1 MNVHEWRQD
10 TMTFTHL
17 QVRTGYS
24 LMKSTIQIN
33 SLIKRAKELDMT
45 ALAITDEHVL
55 YGVIPFYKRCL
66 NEGIQPIIGMI
77 VHVQTNVGSIDTCTL
92 LAKNNHGYKQ
102 IAQLST
108 YIQTN
113 GEGSVP
119 IDVISTHINEH
130 TICIYHALN
139 PYFIELCNGH
149 DYEKAYEH
157 ISQWKYLVQEENFYI
172 GIQDHGQSIERTM
185 TEHVHH
191 FFKTTSTQVVALQ
204 DVRYLH
210 THEEEAYH
218 CLQAMD
224 RGELLEEGNFTE
236 RRRYLRS
243 HVEMKQ
249 LFADVFPE
257 ALTATADIVQ
267 KCRVSFDFNH
277 VHMPV
282 FPVPEDEHVDTYVR
296 TLCEKGLK
304 ERYAE
309 VTQAVINRMN
319 MELETIRTMG
329 FSDYF
334 LIVADFVAYAKRE
347 GIIVGPGRGSAA
359 GSLVA
364 YLLGITNV
372 DPIKHDLLFERFL
385 NPERRTLPDIDVDF
399 SDHRRDEVIDYV
411 KKKYG
416 KDKVAQIIT
425 FGTFGPRSLIR
436 EVGKALELDEKDMD
450 FVLKQMPLQAN
461 ASIVTYVKQSK
472 ELFSYIEQ
480 VPKLQQLFRYAR
492 TLEGLPRHTS
502 THAAGV
508 VISTDQLATHTPL
521 TLGTDG
527 EYITQFAMNEL
538 EAVGLL
544 KMDFLGLRN
553 LSLLE
558 RLVTMIERTTKKP
571 FDLTAIPM
579 QDKATF
585 KMLSEGRT
593 AGVFQFESAGMT
605 RVLTDLQPTMF
616 DDLVAV
622 NALYRPGPMDYISTF
637 IARKNGEEQVTYPH
651 GDIAPI
657 LKKTYGVLIYQ
668 EQIIQL
674 AHRIAGLTYA
684 EADVLRRAIS
694 KKDLHLMEELK
705 QSFINGCLT
714 NGYDKTVAEQLFD
727 WIVRFSNYGF
737 NKSHSVAYS
746 TISYQ
751 LAYIK
756 THEPLIFYTCLLSS
770 TNQSEQLAR
779 YMKEAEA
786 QGITI
791 LPPDINRSYHGYR
804 LEKKGIRMGLLS
816 IKGIGYQTVQE
827 IIDARKNG
835 RFATIFDFCMR
846 VSMKK
851 VNRKTIEMLIRAGTF
866 DSTHSNRMSLL
877 ASLEQAFEQA
887 ALFKEFHE
895 QPNLLGEEIDLRP
908 QYTNVKD
915 MDLLEKLFEEKELIG
930 RYVSSHPLQQ
940 FRSQL
945 MKEGFIS
952 IKQFDPTGSNRVVK
966 TVGIIQSIR
975 KIRTKRGD
983 SMAFVTIADE
993 EGEVDGVIFP
1003 NVFRT
1008 VSSWVDEQQIVQLSG
1023 KVEERNGRIQYVVS
1037 TIRQIDLHTFKQ
1049 EETRVATLYI
1059 KITIENGEDAI
1070 EELRELARSF
1080 AGSVPII
1087 VYDEKEK
1094 QSYQLSSSYKVQAT
1108 KECLRA
1114 FKERFGKENVV
1125 LK

>member
-1 MNVHEWRQD
+1 
-10 TMTFTHL
+10 MTFTHL

-24 LMKSTIQIN
+24 LMKSTVQID
-33 SLIKRAKELDMT
+33 SLIKRTKELNMT

-55 YGVIPFYKRCL
+55 YGVIPFYKRCID
-66 NEGIQPIIGMI
+66 EGIKPIIGMI
-77 VHVQTNVGSIDTCTL
+77 VHIQTDAGSVDTCTL
-92 LAKNNHGYKQ
+92 LAKNNRGYEQ
-102 IAQLST
+102 LAQLST

-113 GEGSVP
+113 NYETISFESV
-119 IDVISTHINEH
+119 STYINEH
-130 TICIYHALN
+130 TICIYHAIN
-139 PYFIELCNGH
+139 PYFTELCNDH
-149 DYEKAYEH
+149 MYEKVSEY
-157 ISQWKYLVQEENFYI
+157 IDQWKHVVQDDNFYI
-172 GIQDHGQSIERTM
+172 GIQDHGKSKERTM
-185 TEHVHH
+185 TNHVRHLYT
-191 FFKTTSTQVVALQ
+191 TTSTQVVALQ
-204 DVRYLH
+204 DVRYVH
-210 THEEEAYH
+210 AHDEEAYH

-224 RGELLEEGNFTE
+224 RGELLEESKEKKTV
-236 RRRYLRS
+236 RRRYVRS
-243 HVEMKQ
+243 QEEMEQ
-249 LFADVFPE
+249 LFTEVFPE
-257 ALTATADIVQ
+257 ALAATADIAR
-267 KCRVSFDFNH
+267 KCDVTFDFNN
-277 VHMPV
+277 VHMPA
-282 FPVPEDEHVDTYVR
+282 FPVPEDERADTYVR
-296 TLCEKGLK
+296 TLCENGLK
-304 ERYAE
+304 ERYE
-309 VTQAVINRMN
+309 DVTQVVIDRMN
-319 MELETIRTMG
+319 MELQTIRAMG

-334 LIVADFVAYAKRE
+334 LIVADFVAHAKRE
-347 GIIVGPGRGSAA
+347 GIVVGPGRGSAA

-385 NPERRTLPDIDVDF
+385 NPERRTLPDIDIDF
-399 SDHRRDEVIDYV
+399 SDHRRDEVINYV
-411 KKKYG
+411 KEKYG
-416 KDKVAQIIT
+416 KEKVAQIIT

-436 EVGKALELDEKDMD
+436 EVGKAIELNEKDMD

-472 ELFSYIEQ
+472 ELYSYIEQ
-480 VPKLQQLFRYAR
+480 SQKLQQLFRYAS

-508 VISTDQLATHTPL
+508 VISKDPLTTHTPL
-521 TLGTDG
+521 TIGADG

-558 RLVTMIERTTKKP
+558 RLVSMIERTSKKE
-571 FDLTAIPM
+571 FDLTEIPV
-579 QDKATF
+579 QDEATF

-593 AGVFQFESAGMT
+593 SGVFQFESAGMT
-605 RVLTDLQPTMF
+605 RVLTDLQPTVF

-622 NALYRPGPMDYISTF
+622 NALYRPGPMEYISTF
-637 IARKNGEEQVTYPH
+637 IARKNGKEQVVYPH
-651 GDIAPI
+651 EDVAPI

-694 KKDLHLMEELK
+694 KKDLHMMEELK
-705 QSFINGCLT
+705 QSFINGCLE
-714 NGYDKTVAEQLFD
+714 NEYERNVAEQLFD

-756 THEPLIFYTCLLSS
+756 AHEPLIFYTCLLSS
-770 TNQSEQLAR
+770 TNQSEQIAR

-791 LPPDINRSYHGYR
+791 LPPDINLSFHGYR
-804 LEKKGIRMGLLS
+804 LEKQGIRMGLLS
-816 IKGIGYQTVQE
+816 IKGIGYQIVQE
-827 IIDARKNG
+827 IISVRKNG
-835 RFATIFDFCMR
+835 RFSTIFDFCMR
-846 VSMKK
+846 VSTKK
-851 VNRKTIEMLIRAGTF
+851 VNRKTIETLIRAGTF
-866 DSTHSNRMSLL
+866 DSTHKNRMSLL

-895 QPNLLGEEIDLRP
+895 QPNLLGEDIDLRP
-908 QYTNVKD
+908 QYTNVED
-915 MDLLEKLFEEKELIG
+915 MDLLEKLLEEKELIG
-930 RYVSSHPLQQ
+930 RYASSHPLKQ
-940 FRSQL
+940 FRPEL
-945 MKEGFIS
+945 MNEGFIP
-952 IKQFDPTGSNRVVK
+952 IKRFDKTMLKREVR

-983 SMAFVTIADE
+983 SMAFVTVADE

-1008 VSSWVDEQQIVQLSG
+1008 VSNSLDEQQIVQLSG
-1023 KVEERNGRIQYVVS
+1023 KVEERNKRTQYVIS
-1037 TIRQIDLHTFKQ
+1037 TIRPFDLHAFQ
-1049 EETRVATLYI
+1049 EEKKQGSTLYI
-1059 KITIENGEDAI
+1059 KMTKENGEDAL
-1070 EELRELARSF
+1070 EELRDLARSF
-1080 AGSVPII
+1080 SGRVPII

-1094 QSYQLSSSYKVQAT
+1094 QSYQLSSSYNIEAT
-1108 KECLRA
+1108 KLCIDA
-1114 FKERFGKENVV
+1114 FKKRFGEENVV
-1125 LK
+1125 HQSNRKQ